1 MSLKYQY
8 MAALYEQTCQ
18 RITSSSSEW
27 KSFLN
32 TACRNYKLRFDEQV
46 LLYAQKPDATAVLE
60 IEKWNDLFGRIVHK
74 GSTGIAVFEDE
85 FSENQYL
92 IHYFDISDTYEWRR
106 SRPVPIWEMKKEYE
120 QDIARKLSEMYS
132 ITDASALPE
141 IILRSSQVATKQYI
155 ADNAIIKQA
164 FLNGNT
170 FGNLSEE
177 ALETMIFKTVSNSA
191 AYMVLK
197 RLNINTDDH
206 IDPSAFEYLPYF
218 DNADKQI
225 YIGDS
230 SVEIAKS
237 KLSLISNKIFSIEK
251 NNKIHQHA
259 YSIERSIANEQH
271 REN

>member
-1 MSLKYQY
+1 MSLKYHNL
-8 MAALYEQTCQ
+8 MAIYEQTCQ
-18 RITSSSSEW
+18 RITSSSFEW
-27 KSFLN
+27 QSFLT

-74 GSTGIAVFEDE
+74 GTTGIAVFEDE
-85 FSENQYL
+85 FSENQRL

-106 SRPVPIWEMKKEYE
+106 PRPVPIWEMKKEYE
-120 QDIARKLSEMYS
+120 KDIARELSEMYS
-132 ITDASALPE
+132 ITDASSLPE
-141 IILRSSQVATKQYI
+141 IILRSSQAATKQYI
-155 ADNAIIKQA
+155 SDNAVIEEA
-164 FLNGNT
+164 FANGNT

-177 ALETMIFKTVSNSA
+177 ALETMLFKTVSNSA

-197 RLNINTDDH
+197 RLNINTDDN

-218 DNADKQI
+218 DNADKHI

-237 KLSLISNKIFSIEK
+237 KLSLISNKISSIEK

-259 YSIERSIANEQH
+259 
-271 REN
+271 

>member
-8 MAALYEQTCQ
+8 ISALYEQTCQ
-18 RITSSSSEW
+18 KITASSSEW
-27 KSFLN
+27 KSFLA

-74 GSTGIAVFEDE
+74 GATGIAVFEDE
-85 FSENQYL
+85 FSENQCL
-92 IHYFDISDTYEWRR
+92 IHYFDISDTYEWRS

-164 FLNGNT
+164 LFNGNT

-197 RLNINTDDH
+197 RLNINTDDN
-206 IDPSAFEYLPYF
+206 IDPSAFEYLSFFNTDEYLLH
-218 DNADKQI
+218 
-225 YIGDS
+225 IGIATN
-230 SVEIAKS
+230 EIS
-237 KLSLISNKIFSIEK
+237 QSTLSLISKAITCNRKKEYNTSPHK
-251 NNKIHQHA
+251 Q
-259 YSIERSIANEQH
+259 Y
-271 REN
+271 